1 MKPTSLSLSIALLFA
16 ATGCGMLLPGGQ
28 PSNATTSSGVVVTDE
43 QKDVVRK
50 QEAAADRME
59 QETGNLEV
67 EQIDRMEKD
76 LVKALKFALGQ
87 QPAAPGMPPPETS
100 SSVVKAH
107 RKANIKLRIEA
118 VTDQDGRAVND
129 NFLQVKDSFTDRVQ
143 QLSRKMAEQT
153 ATAAE
158 KREIMDGAKHVMKLN
173 DLKSQLSQ
181 VSLVTMT
188 SNSQMQTSS
197 LTTMLRAAGMVRTRK
212 QMEMPVTS
220 ADYAR
225 VARWLERQR
234 RIEAI
239 AATSMGILA
248 TYQGVLNDG
257 GSPAALDALA
267 TASLKAFPL
276 RVAVTEAEAKDYVA
290 NLTANTAQVKA
301 SYEGMMRKVHGSAKY
316 ERQYKGGIDAMF
328 RQAESAASQ
337 KSVSEMAADTTAQYK
352 VDLAACGRGEAVAA
366 GSLVSGPRCKEARQA
381 ALRGEP
387 IDGAAAPAREASSGG
402 LLGAI
407 GGMIPGLSVIKG
419 SLDGLQ
425 ALMKG
430 DAKGALGAALSMVPG
445 GALVKQ
451 GIAVAT
457 DVVASVEKAK
467 DGLGAVREGL
477 SLAQKLLGAKV

>member
-100 SSVVKAH
+100 SSVVKAL

-188 SNSQMQTSS
+188 SNS
-197 LTTMLRAAGMVRTRK
+197 
-212 QMEMPVTS
+212 
-220 ADYAR
+220 
-225 VARWLERQR
+225 
-234 RIEAI
+234 
-239 AATSMGILA
+239 
-248 TYQGVLNDG
+248 
-257 GSPAALDALA
+257 
-267 TASLKAFPL
+267 
-276 RVAVTEAEAKDYVA
+276 
-290 NLTANTAQVKA
+290 
-301 SYEGMMRKVHGSAKY
+301 
-316 ERQYKGGIDAMF
+316 
-328 RQAESAASQ
+328 
-337 KSVSEMAADTTAQYK
+337 
-352 VDLAACGRGEAVAA
+352 
-366 GSLVSGPRCKEARQA
+366 
-381 ALRGEP
+381 
-387 IDGAAAPAREASSGG
+387 SSG
-402 LLGAI
+402 
-407 GGMIPGLSVIKG
+407 
-419 SLDGLQ
+419 
-425 ALMKG
+425 
-430 DAKGALGAALSMVPG
+430 
-445 GALVKQ
+445 
-451 GIAVAT
+451 
-457 DVVASVEKAK
+457 
-467 DGLGAVREGL
+467 
-477 SLAQKLLGAKV
+477 